1 MVLLCELLLILLLLV
16 GDWFGFLLVLR
27 VQLNLAVGRGLRILD
42 LIASIDLHDLFIGID
57 HHVLTAVHSLL
68 TPHAVSNALLHAL
81 LLILST
87 VLLISR
93 LMLIIV

>member
-1 MVLLCELLLILLLLV
+1 
-16 GDWFGFLLVLR
+16 
-27 VQLNLAVGRGLRILD
+27 VQLRLAVGRGVRILD
-42 LIASIDLHDLFIGID
+42 LIASIYLHDLFIGTD

-68 TPHAVSNALLHAL
+68 TPHAALLHAL

-93 LMLIIV
+93 LMLIII